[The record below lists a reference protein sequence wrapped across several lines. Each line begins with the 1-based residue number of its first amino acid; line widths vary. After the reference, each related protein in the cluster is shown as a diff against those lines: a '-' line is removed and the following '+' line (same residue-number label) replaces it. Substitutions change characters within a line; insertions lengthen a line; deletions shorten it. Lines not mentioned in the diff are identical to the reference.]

1 MASDRSGGFLIARI
15 HQVGNRIFNQ
25 MLKDKGI
32 DLINSAQGRILYVL
46 WKGDGISIGELGE
59 KTGLKKSSLTSML
72 DRLEERDLLERRP
85 SPTDRRTVLIFRTE
99 KDRELQNIY
108 DDVSRSMTDLFYKG
122 ISEEEIDQFED
133 VLGRILENLT

>member
-1 MASDRSGGFLIARI
+1 
-15 HQVGNRIFNQ
+15 